1 MAFVQDGAG
10 ESGAGGAMDDK
21 DRDYPAGTGSAVA
34 GALAAGADPALRARA
49 DAFLEEQTRL
59 TRLQIEDMRAENRLR
74 HWSLRVRH
82 ISDVMKLAFEISLAF
97 ILIAIAVGLGAAIW
111 NASQDDGLVVESFSV
126 PPDLAGRGLSGVVI
140 AAKLLD
146 KLSALQAATVSNR
159 ASSSYANNWDGD
171 IKLQIPDT
179 GISIG
184 EFNRSLHAWLGH
196 QTRITGE
203 VWRTPTGIA
212 VTARAGHDTSP
223 AFTGSEAD
231 LDKLMQQAAESVYR
245 ATQPYRYAVYLANA
259 NRAKEAE
266 VAYRALIAEGS
277 PTDRA
282 WAYIGIENI
291 YANHAE
297 FGRALR
303 TANSALALKP
313 DFIMVYVNV
322 AGIETQLQHDEAALA
337 AYRKVVAL
345 VEGQRDPDIGELAWK
360 IGTLA
365 GEAALAGDVG
375 DYVAQLDYD
384 RQSEA
389 LSNFNGQAENARQ
402 NDIVAYAFLHDG
414 AGAREAY
421 ANLPPASDPQ
431 VVFGREGSRT
441 FADVLFGRWQT
452 LLEKRTMFD
461 TALAKL
467 GVVGKIAAQRQFWPI
482 AADAM
487 AESGDLASA
496 HRLIDRTPAD
506 CVLCLRVRG
515 HLDALGKNWGGADY
529 WLARAAHLAP
539 SPPFVWTDWGHMLL
553 AKGDLD
559 GAITKFAIANQK
571 GPHFADPLE
580 LWGEALIAK
589 NRSDLALAKF
599 EEAAKYAPNWG
610 RLHLK
615 WGEALLYTGDKPDA
629 RKQFAIAAHLD
640 LSARE
645 KTELGRL
652 K

>member
-1 MAFVQDGAG
+1 MEEKDREYGAG
-10 ESGAGGAMDDK
+10 AGA
-21 DRDYPAGTGSAVA
+21 AVA
-34 GALAAGADPALRARA
+34 GALAAGADPTSRAHA

-59 TRLQIEDMRAENRLR
+59 TRLQVEDMRAENRLR

-126 PPDLAGRGLSGVVI
+126 PPDLAGRGLTGEVV

-203 VWRTPTGIA
+203 VWRTPTGLA
-212 VTARAGHDTSP
+212 VTARAGSDTSP
-223 AFTGSEAD
+223 TFTGAEAD

-245 ATQPYRYAVYLANA
+245 ATQPYRYAVYLTNA

-266 VAYRALIAEGS
+266 AAYRALMTDGS

-282 WAYIGIENI
+282 WATIGIENI
-291 YANHAE
+291 YANRGDI
-297 FGRALR
+297 GRALR

-322 AGIETQLQHDEAALA
+322 ASLEAQIQHDEAALA

-345 VEGQRDPDIGELAWK
+345 VEGQRDPDIGALAWK
-360 IGTLA
+360 IGRLA
-365 GEAALAGDVG
+365 GNAALAGDVG
-375 DYVAQLDYD
+375 DYQAQLDYD
-384 RQSEA
+384 RQSET
-389 LSNFNGQAENARQ
+389 LPNFNGQAENARQ

-421 ANLPPASDPQ
+421 ANLPPSADPQ
-431 VVFGREGSRT
+431 VVFGREGSHT
-441 FADVLFGRWQT
+441 FADLLLGRWQT
-452 LLEKRTMFD
+452 LLEKRPMFEA
-461 TALAKL
+461 TLAKL
-467 GVVGKIAAQRQFWPI
+467 GVVGTVAAQRQFWPV
-482 AADAM
+482 AADAL
-487 AESGDLASA
+487 AESGDLAGA

-506 CVLCLRVRG
+506 CILCLRVRG

-529 WLARAAHLAP
+529 WFARAARAAP

-553 AKGDLD
+553 TKGDLD
-559 GAITKFAIANQK
+559 GAMAKFALANQK
-571 GPHFADPLE
+571 GPHFPDPLE

-589 NRSDLALAKF
+589 KRSDLALAKF

-615 WGEALLYTGDKPDA
+615 WGEALLWSGDKA
-629 RKQFAIAAHLD
+629 GAQKQFAIAATLTP
-640 LSARE
+640 SE
-645 KTELGRL
+645 KSELMQVERL
-652 K
+652 HG

>member
-1 MAFVQDGAG
+1 MVAG
-10 ESGAGGAMDDK
+10 ESWQGPMEEKERDYGAGAGA
-21 DRDYPAGTGSAVA
+21 AVA
-34 GALAAGADPALRARA
+34 GALAADGDLSSRARA

-74 HWSLRVRH
+74 NWSLRVRH
-82 ISDVMKLAFEISLAF
+82 ISDVMKLAFELALAF
-97 ILIAIAVGLGAAIW
+97 ILVAIAVGLGAAIW

-126 PPDLAGRGLSGVVI
+126 PPDLAGRGLTGEVV

-203 VWRTPTGIA
+203 IWRTPTGLA
-212 VTARAGHDTSP
+212 VTARAGSDTSP
-223 AFTGSEAD
+223 TFTGAEAD

-245 ATQPYRYAVYLANA
+245 ATQPYRYAVYLTNA

-266 VAYRALIAEGS
+266 AAYRALIADGS

-291 YANHAE
+291 YANRGDI
-297 FGRALR
+297 GRALR

-322 AGIETQLQHDEAALA
+322 ASLEAQLQHDEAALA
-337 AYRKVVAL
+337 AQRKVVAL
-345 VEGQRDPDIGELAWK
+345 AEGPRDPELGELPWK
-360 IGTLA
+360 IGRLA
-365 GEAALAGDVG
+365 SNAALAGDVG
-375 DYVAQLDYD
+375 DYRAQLDYD
-384 RQSEA
+384 RQIEA
-389 LSNFNGQAENARQ
+389 LPNFSGLVENARQ
-402 NDIVAYAFLHDG
+402 NDVVAYAFLHDG

-421 ANLPPASDPQ
+421 ADLPPSSDPQ
-431 VVFGREGSRT
+431 VVFGREGSRS
-441 FADVLFGRWQT
+441 FADVLLGRWQT
-452 LLEKRTMFD
+452 LLEKRTMFE
-461 TALAKL
+461 AILAKL
-467 GVVGKIAAQRQFWPI
+467 GAVGTVAARRQFWPI
-482 AADAM
+482 AADAL
-487 AESGDLASA
+487 AESGDLAGA
-496 HRLIDRTPAD
+496 HKLIDRTPAD
-506 CVLCLRVRG
+506 CILCLRVRG

-529 WLARAAHLAP
+529 WFARAARAAP

-553 AKGDLD
+553 AKGDDD
-559 GAITKFAIANQK
+559 GAIAKFALAHEK

-580 LWGEALIAK
+580 MWGEALIAK

-615 WGEALLYTGDKPDA
+615 WGEALLYTGDKSGA
-629 RKQFAIAAHLD
+629 QKQFALAAHLD
-640 LSARE
+640 LGAEERA
-645 KTELGRL
+645 ELGRI

>member
-1 MAFVQDGAG
+1 
-10 ESGAGGAMDDK
+10 
-21 DRDYPAGTGSAVA
+21 
-34 GALAAGADPALRARA
+34 
-49 DAFLEEQTRL
+49 
-59 TRLQIEDMRAENRLR
+59 
-74 HWSLRVRH
+74 
-82 ISDVMKLAFEISLAF
+82 
-97 ILIAIAVGLGAAIW
+97 VGLGAAIW

-126 PPDLAGRGLSGVVI
+126 PPDLAGRRLSEEVV

-203 VWRTPTGIA
+203 IWRTPTGLA
-212 VTARAGHDTSP
+212 VTARAGSDTSP
-223 AFTGSEAD
+223 TFTGAEGD

-266 VAYRALIAEGS
+266 TAYRALIADGS

-291 YANHAE
+291 YANRGE

-322 AGIETQLQHDEAALA
+322 AGIEAQLQHDEAALA

-345 VEGQRDPDIGELAWK
+345 AEGPRDPELGELPWK
-360 IGTLA
+360 IGRLA
-365 GEAALAGDVG
+365 GNAALAGDVG
-375 DYVAQLDYD
+375 DYQAQLDYNG
-384 RQSEA
+384 QIEA
-389 LSNFNGQAENARQ
+389 LPNFNGLVENARQ
-402 NDIVAYAFLHDG
+402 NDVVAYAFLHDG
-414 AGAREAY
+414 AGTREAY
-421 ANLPPASDPQ
+421 ANLPPSSDPQ
-431 VVFGREGSRT
+431 VVFGREGSRS
-441 FADVLFGRWQT
+441 FADVLLGRWQT
-452 LLEKRTMFD
+452 LLEKRPMFE

-467 GVVGKIAAQRQFWPI
+467 GAVGKIAAERQFWPI
-482 AADAM
+482 AAYAL
-487 AESGDLASA
+487 AASGDLAGA
-496 HRLIDRTPAD
+496 HKLIDRTPTD
-506 CVLCLRVRG
+506 CILCLRVRG

-529 WLARAAHLAP
+529 WLARAARAAP
-539 SPPFVWTDWGHMLL
+539 SPPFVWTDWGRMLL
-553 AKGDLD
+553 AKGDYD
-559 GAITKFAIANQK
+559 GAIAKFTLAHEK

-580 LWGEALIAK
+580 LWGEALLPK

-599 EEAAKYAPNWG
+599 EEAAKYAPHWG

-615 WGEALLYTGDKPDA
+615 WGEALWWSGDKDGA
-629 RKQFAIAAHLD
+629 QKQFALAAHLD
-640 LSARE
+640 LSAGE
-645 KTELGRL
+645 KAEVERMR
-652 K
+652 KR

>member
-1 MAFVQDGAG
+1 M
-10 ESGAGGAMDDK
+10 EEK
-21 DRDYPAGTGSAVA
+21 DRDYPAGAGAAVA
-34 GALAAGADPALRARA
+34 GALAAGADPASRARA

-59 TRLQIEDMRAENRLR
+59 ARLQVEDMQAENRLR

-82 ISDVMKLAFEISLAF
+82 ISDVMKLAFELALAF
-97 ILIAIAVGLGAAIW
+97 ILLAIAVGLGAAIW

-126 PPDLAGRGLSGVVI
+126 PPDLSGRGLTGEVV

-203 VWRTPTGIA
+203 IWRTPTGLA
-212 VTARAGHDTSP
+212 VTARAGNDTSP
-223 AFTGSEAD
+223 TFTGAEAD
-231 LDKLMQQAAESVYR
+231 LDRLMQAAAESVYR
-245 ATQPYRYAVYLANA
+245 ATQPYRYAVYLTNA

-266 VAYRALIAEGS
+266 AAYRALIADGS

-291 YANHAE
+291 YANRGE
-297 FGRALR
+297 FARALR

-322 AGIETQLQHDEAALA
+322 AGLETQLQHDEAALA
-337 AYRKVVAL
+337 AYRKVVVL
-345 VEGQRDPDIGELAWK
+345 VQGQRDPDIGALAWK
-360 IGTLA
+360 IGTLV

-375 DYVAQLDYD
+375 DYQAQLDND

-389 LSNFNGQAENARQ
+389 LPNFNGQAENARQ

-421 ANLPPASDPQ
+421 ANLPPSADPQ
-431 VVFGREGSRT
+431 VIFGREASRS
-441 FADVLFGRWQT
+441 FADLLLGRWQT
-452 LLEKRTMFD
+452 LLEKRPMFEA
-461 TALAKL
+461 ALAKL
-467 GVVGKIAAQRQFWPI
+467 GAAGTVLGQRQFWPI
-482 AADAM
+482 AAEAL
-487 AESGDLASA
+487 AESGDLAGA
-496 HRLIDRTPAD
+496 HKLVDRTPAD

-529 WLARAAHLAP
+529 WFARAARAAP

-553 AKGDLD
+553 AKGDYD
-559 GAITKFAIANQK
+559 GAIAKFESAHTK
-571 GPHFADPLE
+571 GPHYADPLE

-599 EEAAKYAPNWG
+599 EEATNYTPHWG

-615 WGEALLYTGDKPDA
+615 WGEAFLWSGDKA
-629 RKQFAIAAHLD
+629 GAQKQFAIAAHLG
-640 LSARE
+640 LTPAE
-645 KTELGRL
+645 KAQLRRL